1 MSQWEWS
8 LASSVISAA
17 WSAVA
22 AWDIS
27 TAALTPILF
36 REMFDVVS
44 KGAGSTVERR
54 VEDFAV
60 DGSAGRGAVVGR
72 VACSEGRRTASNQ
85 VR

>member
-1 MSQWEWS
+1 M
-8 LASSVISAA
+8 SAA

-27 TAALTPILF
+27 TAALTPMLF

-44 KGAGSTVERR
+44 EGAGSTDGRR

-60 DGSAGRGAVVGR
+60 DGRAGGTAVVG
-72 VACSEGRRTASNQ
+72 
-85 VR
+85 